1 MPSIIAK
8 ALELSRQELLD
19 IGLRGNT
26 LLHFKPRSES
36 LTIVDEI
43 SKEIFNILIVEQKL
57 MSFLPI
63 PKSKE
68 NNNIE
73 IFDQLPDLFSE
84 DLDPKRHIDTRLQTK
99 LNQDQLDK
107 KLIKINTEAETYFQ
121 EQGIDILYLALGFLS
136 WYEDDN
142 SELERLAPL
151 VLIPVSLNRTTA
163 IERFKVKYTQVDLGT
178 NLTLK
183 AKLKTDFSIEL
194 PDFEEETDIIDY
206 FSKVNLAIKKKGRW
220 KILENEIHLGFFK
233 FGKFQMYQDL
243 DSKNWPDGKAPSDHP
258 IIKSLFGDGFHSL
271 KDNENIEPSD
281 DYVSGELKH
290 LDNFHFISDADSSQ
304 TEAILQI
311 KNGKNLVIQG
321 PPGTGK
327 SQTITNIISESLAD
341 NKKILFVSE
350 KMVALE
356 VVKRR
361 LDNCQLG
368 DCVLELHSHKSNK
381 RAVLDELGRTIDLGK
396 PKIDD
401 RTVEKS
407 RYKEIQKRLD
417 DYCEATKQPILKSK
431 INFVDAVGN
440 LLRYKQEIEKYN
452 LTDLNIE
459 SFENWSKEEF
469 IEGALI
475 IKELIAYLNEHKSP
489 SKNVFNV
496 ASIDNISP
504 SDEKFIEGKLAD
516 ISELIKKFKIEALK
530 LKESIHFE
538 GILSVSEISK
548 IKNAIDL
555 LKSKPDLTEIDC
567 LTTDWFIKAK
577 NISDVISNGQ
587 NTKEIY
593 DKNRDILIDDAFAYD
608 FTFIKKTYSIQG
620 SKWYRFLYKDF
631 RVAKK
636 AYKNLLKVKQP
647 SVQESIDL
655 INEILNYQDSK
666 KTVFKSEKNLALL
679 YGDRWNG
686 LDSDWSEFKEAYSWL
701 NQLYEQ
707 IENNIIPSDFPSLI
721 NTVQDANALFKQKE
735 IVEGLSENLKLL
747 IEVVHKKLEIKIE
760 GAHLE
765 MDIDSFLNQID
776 NMKENLDDLFT
787 IARYNLLCNKL
798 NLLNLSEIANLG
810 FEWSFQ
816 PKILLSFYEYNWHLS
831 LVNSAY
837 NSRDSIKY
845 FDGIGHL
852 NDIKEFKILDNELAF
867 FAQEHLVLKH
877 FNSLPNVHAPGEM
890 ALIRREINKKKRHIP
905 IRQLLLKAGNAVQQ
919 IKPVFMMS
927 PMSVATFLV
936 QGAMEFDLVIF
947 DEASQVKVVDALI
960 PILRGK
966 QIVVVGD
973 SKQMPPTDFF
983 SRTFE
988 NEEDEEE
995 NKTGDIESILGMFLA
1010 QGVNESMLKW
1020 HYRSKHDSLINVS
1033 NQEFYDGRLMVFP
1046 SSGANEKATGLKF
1059 NHFPESVYER
1069 GTSRTNPFEARK
1081 VAEQVMIHAKTN
1093 PELTLG
1099 VVAFSTAQR
1108 DCIILEL
1115 ERLRRQDSSC
1125 EMFFSKI
1132 NLEEFFIKN
1141 LENVQGDERDVIYIS
1156 IGYGRT
1162 IDKKVTSSFGPINRE
1177 GGERRLNVLITR
1189 ARLAMEVFCNFTA
1202 DDLATQS
1209 TTPFGVKALKSFL
1222 KYAETGV
1229 LENRFET
1236 GKETDSPFED
1246 EVISAIKKMGYDV
1259 EPQVGSAGFFIDIAV
1274 KDPNKLG
1281 KYVLAVECDGA
1292 SYHSSAS
1299 ARDRDRLR
1307 QNVLEGMGWKFHRI
1321 WSTDWFRTQ
1330 SRQIELLKKA
1340 IEITIN
1346 QSNYTPIFIKVVKDT
1361 NKEIPTQKVATI
1373 QRNKVVQNAPMTK
1386 KYNVIKTIPHLNF
1399 YIELLDVP
1407 ISKISDYLLSIL
1419 QAEGVIHI
1427 KDAAKRIT
1435 DALGIGR
1442 IGNRILDRIIH
1453 AAKYGH
1459 ENNLFYYSNKF
1470 LYYDVNKI
1478 VEVRN
1483 RSVLPPTLKKIENI
1497 APEEI
1502 QKSLIDTISMA
1513 FSLPE
1518 VEAISEALSSMGFD
1532 RATEK
1537 ASIVVGA
1544 EIAKLFEENKIKLED
1559 NRIMIIE

>member
-1 MPSIIAK
+1 MTSIIAK

-63 PKSKE
+63 PKGME

-73 IFDQLPDLFSE
+73 SIDQLPDLFNEELGS
-84 DLDPKRHIDTRLQTK
+84 KRHTDTRLQTK

-136 WYEDDN
+136 WFEDDN
-142 SELERLAPL
+142 SELERKAPL

-163 IERFKVKYTQVDLGT
+163 SEHFKLKYTQVDLGA

-183 AKLKTDFSIEL
+183 AKLKTDFAIDL
-194 PDFEEETDIIDY
+194 PEFEEEIDIIDY
-206 FSKVNLAIKKKGRW
+206 FSKVNLVIKKNRRW
-220 KILENEIHLGFFK
+220 KIIENEIHLGFFK

-243 DSKNWPDGKAPSDHP
+243 DSKNWPDGKDPSEHP
-258 IIKSLFGDGFHSL
+258 IIKSLFGEGFHSL
-271 KDNENIEPSD
+271 NENENIETSD
-281 DYVSGELKH
+281 DYVSTELKN
-290 LDNFHFISDADSSQ
+290 LDNFHFIADADSSQ

-311 KNGKNLVIQG
+311 KSGKNLVIQG

-341 NKKILFVSE
+341 NKKVLFVSE

-361 LDNCQLG
+361 LDNCLLG

-381 RAVLDELGRTIDLGK
+381 RAVLDELARTIDLGK

-401 RTVEKS
+401 RTVQKS

-417 DYCEATKQPILKSK
+417 DYCEATKKPILKSK
-431 INFVDAVGN
+431 TNFVDAVGN
-440 LLRYKQEIEKYN
+440 ISKYKEEVEKYN
-452 LTDLNIE
+452 LTDLNID
-459 SFENWSKEEF
+459 SFENWSKKEF
-469 IEGALI
+469 IEGAVI
-475 IKELIAYLNEHKSP
+475 IKELIEYLNEHKSP
-489 SKNVFNV
+489 SKNFFNV

-504 SDEKFIEGKLAD
+504 SDEKFIEGKLVD

-530 LKESIHFE
+530 LKESINFE
-538 GILSVSEISK
+538 GILSINELSRAV
-548 IKNAIDL
+548 NAIEL

-567 LTTDWFIKAK
+567 LSQDWFKKAK

-593 DKNRDILIDDAFAYD
+593 DKNKNILIDEAFEYD
-608 FTFIKKTYSIQG
+608 FTFIKKTYSILG
-620 SKWYRFLYKDF
+620 SKWYRFIYKDF
-631 RVAKK
+631 REAKK
-636 AYKNLLKVKQP
+636 AYKNLLKVKHP
-647 SVQESIDL
+647 SVPESIYL
-655 INEILNYQDSK
+655 INEILNYQESK
-666 KTVFKSEKNLALL
+666 KTVLESEKNLALL

-686 LDSDWSEFKEAYSWL
+686 IDSNWSEFKEAYSWL
-701 NQLYEQ
+701 NQVYEQ
-707 IENNIIPSDFPSLI
+707 IENNKIPSDFPSLI
-721 NTVQDANALFKQKE
+721 NTKLDANTLYKQEE
-735 IVEGLSENLKLL
+735 IVKSLSENLILVV
-747 IEVVHKKLEIKIE
+747 EVLHKKLEIKVE
-760 GAHLE
+760 DAYME
-765 MDIDSFLNQID
+765 MDIDSFLNQVE

-798 NLLNLSEIANLG
+798 NFLNLSEIANLG
-810 FEWSFQ
+810 FDWSFL
-816 PKILLSFYEYNWHLS
+816 PKILLTLYEYNWYLS

-837 NSRDSIKY
+837 NSRESIKY

-852 NDIKEFKILDNELAF
+852 NDIKEFRILDNELAF
-867 FAQEHLVLKH
+867 FAQEQLVLKH
-877 FNSLPNVHAPGEM
+877 FNSLPNVYAPGEM
-890 ALIRREINKKKRHIP
+890 ALIRREINKKKRHLP

-927 PMSVATFLV
+927 PMSVATFLA

-983 SRTFE
+983 SRTYE

-1059 NHFPESVYER
+1059 NHIPESIYER
-1069 GTSRTNPFEARK
+1069 GTSRTNPYEARK

-1093 PELTLG
+1093 PKLTLG

-1115 ERLRRQDSSC
+1115 ERLRRLDSSC
-1125 EMFFSKI
+1125 EMFFSKA

-1162 IDKKVTSSFGPINRE
+1162 EHKKVTSSFGPVNRE

-1202 DDLATQS
+1202 DDLETQS

-1222 KYAETGV
+1222 KYAESGV
-1229 LENRFET
+1229 LESRFET

-1246 EVISAIKKMGYDV
+1246 EVISAIKNMGYDV
-1259 EPQVGSAGFFIDIAV
+1259 EPQLGSAGFFIDIAV
-1274 KDPNKLG
+1274 KDPNKPG

-1292 SYHSSAS
+1292 SYHSSVS

-1330 SRQIELLKKA
+1330 SRQIELLKNA
-1340 IEITIN
+1340 IENTIN
-1346 QSNYTPIFIKVVKDT
+1346 QSNHTPDFIKVVKDT
-1361 NKEIPTQKVATI
+1361 RKEIPVQKLVTI
-1373 QRNKVVQNAPMTK
+1373 QRNEVVHNIPTVK
-1386 KYNVIKTIPHLNF
+1386 KYEVIKTIPHLSF
-1399 YIELLDVP
+1399 YPELLEVP
-1407 ISKISDYLLSIL
+1407 VSKISDYLLSIL

-1442 IGNRILDRIIH
+1442 IGNRILEKIIDG
-1453 AAKYGH
+1453 ATYGH
-1459 ENNLFYYSNKF
+1459 RNNLFHYSKDF
-1470 LYYDVNKI
+1470 LYHDANKI
-1478 VEVRN
+1478 VEVRD
-1483 RSVLPPTLKKIENI
+1483 RSYFDPSLKKIENI

-1502 QKSLIDTISMA
+1502 QKALIDTISMA

-1518 VEAISEALSSMGFD
+1518 AEAISVALSSMGFN
-1532 RATEK
+1532 RSTEK
-1537 ASIVVGA
+1537 ASVIVGV
-1544 EIAKLFEENKIKLED
+1544 EIAKLFKEKKIKLED
-1559 NRIMIIE
+1559 NRIVIN

>member
-1 MPSIIAK
+1 MPTIIAK

-43 SKEIFNILIVEQKL
+43 SKEIFNILVTEQKL

-63 PKSKE
+63 PKGME

-73 IFDQLPDLFSE
+73 SIDQLPDLFSE
-84 DLDPKRHIDTRLQTK
+84 ELGSKRHTDTRLQTK

-107 KLIKINTEAETYFQ
+107 KLLKINTEAETYFQ

-136 WYEDDN
+136 WFEDDN

-151 VLIPVSLNRTTA
+151 VLIPVSLNRATA
-163 IERFKVKYTQVDLGT
+163 IERFKLTYTQVDLGT

-183 AKLKTDFSIEL
+183 AKLKTDFAIDL
-194 PDFEEETDIIDY
+194 PDFEEDTEITDY
-206 FSKVNLAIKKKGRW
+206 FHKVNLAIKKNARW
-220 KILENEIHLGFFK
+220 KIVENEIHLGFFK

-243 DSKNWPDGKAPSDHP
+243 DSKNWPDGKAPSEHP
-258 IIKSLFGDGFHSL
+258 IIKSLFGEGFHSL
-271 KDNENIEPSD
+271 NENENIETSD
-281 DYVSGELKH
+281 DYVSNELKN
-290 LDNFHFISDADSSQ
+290 LDNFHFIADADSSQ

-311 KNGKNLVIQG
+311 KRGKNLVIQG

-361 LDNCQLG
+361 LDNCLLG

-381 RAVLDELGRTIDLGK
+381 KTVLDELNRTINLGK

-401 RTVEKS
+401 RSVQKS
-407 RYKEIQKRLD
+407 RYKEIKKRLD
-417 DYCEATKQPILKSK
+417 DYCDATKQPILKSK
-431 INFVDAVGN
+431 INFVDAVGK
-440 LLRYKQEIEKYN
+440 LLKYKNEIEKYN
-452 LTDLNIE
+452 ISNLNIE
-459 SFENWSKEEF
+459 SFENWSREEF
-469 IEGALI
+469 IDGSVI
-475 IKELIAYLNEHKSP
+475 IKELIEYLNEYKSP
-489 SKNVFNV
+489 SKNVFNA

-504 SDEKFIEGKLAD
+504 SDGKFIDGKLVEIA
-516 ISELIKKFKIEALK
+516 EHIKSFKIEALK
-530 LKESIHFE
+530 LKDSTNLASTLSINQ
-538 GILSVSEISK
+538 IDKIS
-548 IKNAIDL
+548 IAVEL

-567 LTTDWFIKAK
+567 LTPDWFLKAE
-577 NISDVISNGQ
+577 NISDAISNGK
-587 NTKEIY
+587 NTTEIY
-593 DKNRDILIDDAFAYD
+593 NKNKNTLIDEAFVND
-608 FTFIKKTYSIQG
+608 FTFIKKTYTLQG
-620 SKWYRFLYKDF
+620 SKWYRFLIKDF

-636 AYKNLLKVKQP
+636 EFNSLLKVKQP
-647 SVQESIDL
+647 PVNESISL
-655 INEILNYQDSK
+655 INEIIGYQDSK
-666 KTVFKSEKNLALL
+666 KAIFKSEKILQHL
-679 YGDRWNG
+679 YGERWNG
-686 LDSDWSEFKEAYSWL
+686 LESNWSEFKAVFNWL

-707 IENNIIPSDFPSLI
+707 IEHNKIPSDFPQFI
-721 NTVQDANALFKQKE
+721 NTYQNTNTLYKQDE
-735 IVEGLSENLKLL
+735 IVKGLSENLKLQVKEL
-747 IEVVHKKLEIKIE
+747 QKKLEIKDEEIY
-760 GAHLE
+760 LE
-765 MDIDSFLNQID
+765 MDIDSFLNQIE
-776 NMKENLDDLFT
+776 NMIENGNDLFT
-787 IARYNLLCNKL
+787 IARYNLICKKL
-798 NLLNLSEIANLG
+798 NQHNLFEIAALG
-810 FEWSFQ
+810 FEWNLQS
-816 PKILLSFYEYNWHLS
+816 KLLLTLYKYNWYLS
-831 LVNSAY
+831 LVDSAY
-837 NSRDSIKY
+837 NSREAIKY

-852 NDIKEFKILDNELAF
+852 NDIKEFKTLDIELSF
-867 FAQEHLVLKH
+867 FAQEQLVLRH
-877 FNSLPNVHAPGEM
+877 FNSLPNVYAPGEM
-890 ALIRREINKKKRHIP
+890 ALIRREINKKKRHLP

-927 PMSVATFLV
+927 PMSVATFLA

-983 SRTFE
+983 SRTYE

-1059 NHFPESVYER
+1059 NHIPESIYER

-1081 VAEQVMIHAKTN
+1081 VAEQVMVHAKTN
-1093 PELTLG
+1093 PKLTLG

-1115 ERLRRQDSSC
+1115 ERLRRLDSSC
-1125 EMFFSKI
+1125 ETFFSKT

-1162 IDKKVTSSFGPINRE
+1162 EHKKVTSSFGPVNRE

-1202 DDLATQS
+1202 DDLETQS

-1222 KYAETGV
+1222 KYAESGV
-1229 LENRFET
+1229 LESRFET

-1246 EVISAIKKMGYDV
+1246 EVISAIKNMGYDV

-1274 KDPNKLG
+1274 KDPNKPG

-1292 SYHSSAS
+1292 SYHSSVS

-1340 IEITIN
+1340 IENTIN
-1346 QSNYTPIFIKVVKDT
+1346 QSNHTPDFIKVVKDT
-1361 NKEIPTQKVATI
+1361 REEIPVQKLVTI
-1373 QRNKVVQNAPMTK
+1373 QRNEVVHNIPTVK
-1386 KYNVIKTIPHLNF
+1386 KYEVIKTIPNLSF
-1399 YIELLDVP
+1399 YPELLEVP
-1407 ISKISDYLLSIL
+1407 VSKISDYLLSIL

-1442 IGNRILDRIIH
+1442 IGNRILEKIIDG
-1453 AAKYGH
+1453 ATYGH
-1459 ENNLFYYSNKF
+1459 RNNLFHYSKDF
-1470 LYYDVNKI
+1470 LYHDANKI
-1478 VEVRN
+1478 VEVRD
-1483 RSVLPPTLKKIENI
+1483 RSDFDPSLKKIENI

-1502 QKSLIDTISMA
+1502 QKALIDTISMA

-1518 VEAISEALSSMGFD
+1518 SEAISVALSSMGFS
-1532 RATEK
+1532 RSTEK
-1537 ASIVVGA
+1537 ASVIIGA
-1544 EIAKLFEENKIKLED
+1544 EIAKLFKEKKIKLED
-1559 NRIMIIE
+1559 NRIVIN

>member
-1 MPSIIAK
+1 MSSIIAK

-43 SKEIFNILIVEQKL
+43 SKEIFNILITEQKL

-63 PKSKE
+63 PKGKE

-73 IFDQLPDLFSE
+73 IFDQLPELFSD
-84 DLDPKRHIDTRLQTK
+84 DLDPKRHTDTRLQTK

-107 KLIKINTEAETYFQ
+107 KLLKINTEAETYFQ

-163 IERFKVKYTQVDLGT
+163 IERFKLKYTQVDLGT

-183 AKLKTDFSIEL
+183 AKLKTDFAIEL
-194 PDFEEETDIIDY
+194 PDFEEESDIIDY
-206 FSKVNLAIKKKGRW
+206 FSKVNLVIKKKNRW
-220 KILENEIHLGFFK
+220 KIVENEIHLGFFK

-243 DSKNWPDGKAPSDHP
+243 DSKNWPDGKAPSEHP

-271 KDNENIEPSD
+271 DENENSEPSD
-281 DYVSGELKH
+281 DYVSGDLKH

-311 KNGKNLVIQG
+311 KRGKNLVIQG

-401 RTVEKS
+401 RTVKKS

-440 LLRYKQEIEKYN
+440 LLRYKEEIEKYN

-469 IEGALI
+469 IEGAVI

-489 SKNVFNV
+489 AKNVFNG

-504 SDEKFIEGKLAD
+504 SDEKFIEGKLVD
-516 ISELIKKFKIEALK
+516 ISELIKKLKTETLK
-530 LKESIHFE
+530 LKESIHFN
-538 GILSVSEISK
+538 GIISIIEVNK

-567 LTTDWFIKAK
+567 LSPDWFKKAK
-577 NISDVISNGQ
+577 NISDVLSNGQ
-587 NTKEIY
+587 NTIYIY
-593 DKNRDILIDDAFAYD
+593 DKNKNIVIDEAFDYD

-620 SKWYRFLYKDF
+620 SKWYRFLYQDF

-636 AYKNLLKVKQP
+636 AYKNLLKIKQP
-647 SVQESIDL
+647 NVTESIDL
-655 INEILNYQDSK
+655 INEILNYQESK
-666 KTVFKSEKNLALL
+666 KAIFKSEKNLELL

-686 LDSDWSEFKEAYSWL
+686 MDSNWSEFKEAYSWL

-707 IENNIIPSDFPSLI
+707 IENNKIPSDFPSLL
-721 NTVQDANALFKQKE
+721 NTIEDANSLYKQEE
-735 IVEGLSENLKLL
+735 IVNGLNESLKLQVEAL
-747 IEVVHKKLEIKIE
+747 QKKLEIKDKE
-760 GAHLE
+760 VFFE

-776 NMKENLDDLFT
+776 NMKDNLDDLFT
-787 IARYNLLCNKL
+787 IARYNLLSNKL
-798 NLLNLSEIANLG
+798 NLLNLSEIATLG
-810 FEWSFQ
+810 FNWSF
-816 PKILLSFYEYNWHLS
+816 PSKSILSLYEYNWYLS

-867 FAQEHLVLKH
+867 FAQEQLVLQH
-877 FNSLPNVHAPGEM
+877 FKGLPNVYAPGEM

-905 IRQLLLKAGNAVQQ
+905 IRQLLSKAGNAVQQ

-983 SRTFE
+983 SRTYE

-1010 QGVNESMLKW
+1010 QGVNENMLKW

-1046 SSGANEKATGLKF
+1046 SSGANDKATGLKF

-1069 GTSRTNPFEARK
+1069 GTSRTNPLEARK

-1115 ERLRRQDSSC
+1115 ERLRRQDSSS
-1125 EMFFSKI
+1125 EKFFSKI

-1162 IDKKVTSSFGPINRE
+1162 VDKKVTNSFGPVNRE

-1222 KYAETGV
+1222 KYAESGV

-1274 KDPNKLG
+1274 KDPHKPG

-1292 SYHSSAS
+1292 TYHSSVS

-1340 IEITIN
+1340 IEIAIN
-1346 QSNYTPIFIKVVKDT
+1346 QSNNTSDFVNAITDPKE
-1361 NKEIPTQKVATI
+1361 EIPFQKAIAI
-1373 QRNKVVQNAPMTK
+1373 QRNKVVHNVPTVK
-1386 KYNVIKTIPHLNF
+1386 KYELIKTIPNLNF
-1399 YIELLDVP
+1399 YVELLEVP
-1407 ISKISDYLLSIL
+1407 ISKISDFLFSIL
-1419 QAEGVIHI
+1419 NAEGVIHI
-1427 KDAAKRIT
+1427 NDAAKRIA
-1435 DALGIGR
+1435 DAYGIGR
-1442 IGNRILDRIIH
+1442 IGNRILGHILLG
-1453 AAKYGH
+1453 AKFGH
-1459 ENNLFYYSNKF
+1459 QNNLFFYSNGF
-1470 LYYDVNKI
+1470 LYKDVNKI
-1478 VEVRN
+1478 VEVRD
-1483 RSVLPPTLKKIENI
+1483 RSALPPTLKKIENI

-1518 VEAISEALSSMGFD
+1518 AEAISEALSSMGFN
-1532 RATEK
+1532 RSTEK
-1537 ASIVVGA
+1537 ASLIVGA
-1544 EIAKLFEENKIKLED
+1544 EIAKLFKENKIKLED
-1559 NRIMIIE
+1559 NRIVIN